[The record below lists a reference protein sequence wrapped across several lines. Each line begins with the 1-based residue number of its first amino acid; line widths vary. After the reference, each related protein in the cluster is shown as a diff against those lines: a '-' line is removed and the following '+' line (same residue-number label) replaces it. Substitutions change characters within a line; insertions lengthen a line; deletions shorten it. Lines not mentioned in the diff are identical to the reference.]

1 MFFTQQS
8 HTVQRIRLDNVSVMS
23 SILAFLTDLKE
34 FELHTIYFGASQQ
47 IKPLQPV
54 GQAAEFK
61 FESKLKPLQV
71 IWQSLPKAIPF
82 FFMWNEN
89 FYGIGKKLL
98 LTKAAPITSLNLL
111 IIHWS
116 LSKNM
121 KLEQNSMF
129 QIESCAKQQI

>member
-82 FFMWNEN
+82 FFM
-89 FYGIGKKLL
+89 
-98 LTKAAPITSLNLL
+98 
-111 IIHWS
+111 
-116 LSKNM
+116 
-121 KLEQNSMF
+121 
-129 QIESCAKQQI
+129 